1 MKNENC
7 KLPNRF
13 FSIFSFQFSVF
24 NFQSVFLRFVILF
37 SFVLIPT
44 LSGCGVSQKRVVL
57 YCAQDQ
63 EFAEASLADF
73 TEQNGLPVA
82 TKFDTEADKSLSLYV
97 ELLADKERPRCD
109 VFWNNEII
117 NTIRLQRQG
126 MLQPYKS
133 PAAAGYPESCRAADH
148 TWHAFAARAR
158 ILIVNKQLVKPEEM
172 PKSILD
178 LTDARWKG
186 RVVIARPQFG
196 TSATMAAS
204 LFQVLGEEKAK
215 EFYRGLKDNAVQI
228 APGNKQVAD
237 WVGEGRTPGGDPVAV
252 GITDTDDALEAIK
265 DGKPVAM
272 IFPDRDQPKNNKMG
286 TLFIPNTICIL
297 RDCPNPEGA
306 QKLVDYLLSPEVEK
320 RLAESDSHQIPL
332 NPEVKA
338 SLPPQ
343 METPQTVK
351 SMDVD
356 FEKAVDLLPKVQ
368 KFIQQEFAAPY
379 G

>member
-1 MKNENC
+1 MKTETC
-7 KLPNRF
+7 KSSHAASPVF
-13 FSIFSFQFSVF
+13 DSQFPILDS
-24 NFQSVFLRFVILF
+24 QSNLLRVAVVLSCVLILF
-37 SFVLIPT
+37 LT
-44 LSGCGVSQKRVVL
+44 GCGSSTNKRVVL

-63 EFAEASLADF
+63 EFAEASLAEF
-73 TEQNGLPVA
+73 TTQTGLPVA
-82 TKFDTEADKSLSLYV
+82 PKFDTEADKSLSLYI
-97 ELLADKERPRCD
+97 ELLADKDRPRCD

-126 MLQPYKS
+126 MLQPYES
-133 PAAAGYPESCRAADH
+133 PSAAAYPESCRAADH

-172 PKSILD
+172 PKSILE

-215 EFYRGLKDNAVQI
+215 EFYRGLKANGVQI

-237 WVGEGRTPGGDPVAV
+237 WVGDGKTPGGEAVAV

-265 DGKPVAM
+265 DGKPVVM
-272 IFPDRDQPKNNKMG
+272 IFPDRDAPKDSKMG
-286 TLFIPNTICIL
+286 TLFIPNTVCIL
-297 RDCPNPEGA
+297 KDCPNPDGA
-306 QKLVDYLLSPEVEK
+306 RKLVDYLLSPEVEK

-338 SLPPQ
+338 SLPAQ
-343 METPQTVK
+343 METPKTVK
-351 SMDVD
+351 AMDVD
-356 FEKAVDLLPKVQ
+356 FEKAVDLLTTVQ
-368 KFIQQEFAAPY
+368 KFIQQEFALP
-379 G
+379 